1 MAVALGPLVAEVKE
15 NIELS
20 ELGGKRLAIDA
31 YNTIYQFL
39 SIIRQPDGTP
49 LLDSKGMVTSH
60 LSGLF
65 YRTINLIEQG
75 ITPIFVFDGIP
86 PALKKKTI
94 EARME
99 RREKAYEEW
108 QEAKEKGL
116 AEEARMH
123 AMASSRINKQIVES
137 AKELLK
143 DMGIAYIQAPAEGE
157 AQAAY
162 MVKNG
167 MAYAVASQDYDTLLF
182 DSRYVIRN
190 IAITGRRKLPKKN
203 VYVEVAPEFI
213 ELEKLL
219 RHFSINLDKL
229 IWLGV
234 LVGTDFND
242 GVKGIGPKTALRI
255 VREHES
261 IESVVKYVDSKY
273 GTNLAEG
280 VEDVVRIFKEPE
292 VAEMS
297 VEELNRRI
305 REGQPDKEA
314 ILRFM
319 CDLHGFSA
327 ERISK
332 FADKLVTIRMNE
344 RQKGISDWLD

>member
-273 GTNLAEG
+273 GTNLAGG

-292 VAEMS
+292 VA
-297 VEELNRRI
+297 
-305 REGQPDKEA
+305 
-314 ILRFM
+314 
-319 CDLHGFSA
+319 
-327 ERISK
+327 
-332 FADKLVTIRMNE
+332 
-344 RQKGISDWLD
+344 